1 MLREILAE
9 FFYTRTSEL
18 SGVENG
24 NYILAD
30 ETLSLVKTNNK
41 KILVADDE
49 PLVRKLLN
57 EFLTLV
63 RL

>member
-1 MLREILAE
+1 MKEGDKMLREILAE

-41 KILVADDE
+41 KS
-49 PLVRKLLN
+49 
-57 EFLTLV
+57 
-63 RL
+63 